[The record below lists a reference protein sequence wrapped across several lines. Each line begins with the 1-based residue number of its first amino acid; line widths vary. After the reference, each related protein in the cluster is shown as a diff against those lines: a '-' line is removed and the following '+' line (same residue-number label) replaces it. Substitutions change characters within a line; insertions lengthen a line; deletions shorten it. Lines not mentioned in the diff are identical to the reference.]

1 LTVPPSRENVVLVG
15 KKPVMNYVVACV
27 TFFNA
32 GADQVVVKARGRVI
46 SKAVD
51 TVELLRRGF
60 IKDLEI
66 RKIDIGTQEIGGAE
80 GQKSSVSEIEITI
93 AKP

>member
-1 LTVPPSRENVVLVG
+1 MTVPPSRENIVFVG

-32 GADQVVVKARGRVI
+32 GADQVVVKARGHVI

-66 RKIDIGTQEIGGAE
+66 RKIDIGTQEMSGTE
-80 GQKSSVSEIEITI
+80 GQISSVSEIEITI

>member
-1 LTVPPSRENVVLVG
+1 MTAPPTRENVVLIG

-80 GQKSSVSEIEITI
+80 GQKSSVSEIKIII

>member
-1 LTVPPSRENVVLVG
+1 MTVPPSRENIVFIG

-32 GADQVVVKARGRVI
+32 GVDQVVVKARGHII

-66 RKIDIGTQEIGGAE
+66 RKINIGTQEMSGAE
-80 GQKSSVSEIEITI
+80 GQMSSVSEIEITI